1 MKVVAPV
8 INAPF
13 CVYGTDDPPYVW
25 LPKELGATIYLNRIV
40 DCVET
45 LQFNIL
51 YRSMKI
57 DKHSIPPRVTSSTLF
72 FFVVV
77 FSIWGGC

>member
-1 MKVVAPV
+1 MGGGVVVVVVVVAVTIARV

-25 LPKELGATIYLNRIV
+25 LPKELGAIIYLNRIV

-51 YRSMKI
+51 HRSMKI
-57 DKHSIPPRVTSSTLF
+57 DKHSILF
-72 FFVVV
+72 LHLH
-77 FSIWGGC
+77 